1 MPQITLSR
9 SQVETLVAFCDAAK
23 SERFFI
29 AKDHGAYVGYST
41 GSKPEQQCLY
51 YFKGCNPATDADFY
65 ENARRG
71 FGGDDFGERLSLT
84 GLKEVLANEQCKSVR
99 ITVTARS
106 IRIDGDA

>member
-9 SQVETLVAFCDAAK
+9 AQVESLVAFCDAAK

-51 YFKGCNPATDADFY
+51 YFKGCNPAIDADFY
-65 ENARRG
+65 ENARRS

-84 GLKEVLANEQCKSVR
+84 GLKEVLANAECKSVR
-99 ITVTARS
+99 ITVTRRS
-106 IRIDGDA
+106 IRIDGYA

>member
-9 SQVETLVAFCDAAK
+9 SQVECLVAFCDAAK
-23 SERFFI
+23 SEKFFI

-41 GSKPEQQCLY
+41 GPKPEQECLF
-51 YFKGCNPATDADFY
+51 YFKGCNPAVDAEFY

-84 GLKEVLANEQCKSVR
+84 GLKETLANADCKSVR
-99 ITVTARS
+99 ITVTPRS
-106 IRIDGDA
+106 IRIDAFA

>member
-9 SQVETLVAFCDAAK
+9 AQVESLVAFCDAAK

-41 GSKPEQQCLY
+41 GPKPEQQCLF
-51 YFKGCNPATDADFY
+51 YFKGCNPATDAEFY

-71 FGGDDFGERLSLT
+71 FGGDDFGERLPLADLRE
-84 GLKEVLANEQCKSVR
+84 GLAKPECKTVR
-99 ITVTARS
+99 ITVTPRS
-106 IRIDGDA
+106 IGIDWYV